1 MPISNRNHSYQKEA
15 IRHTMDTTKLLE
27 NLRRREIDAVYFD
40 TKEEAAA
47 WLSDTVTGRRVVF
60 GGSKTLEAMGLYERL
75 GQNNDV
81 FWHWVTND
89 RAAQH
94 AAESACEVYF
104 TSVNACAETG
114 ELVNID
120 GRANRVATSVYGPKE
135 TYLVFGINKI
145 APTLET
151 AILRARN
158 FAAPKNALR
167 FTDSTPCA
175 RSGGSLCGDCA
186 SKERICRVMNIIM
199 AKPFGLEKMTAVV
212 IGEVLGY

>member
-1 MPISNRNHSYQKEA
+1 
-15 IRHTMDTTKLLE
+15 MDTTKLLE
-27 NLRRREIDAVYFD
+27 NLRRREIDAIYFD
-40 TKEEAAA
+40 TKEAAA
-47 WLSDTVTGRRVVF
+47 DWLCQTVVNRKVVF
-60 GGSKTLEAMGLYERL
+60 GGSKTLEQMGLYARL
-75 GQNNDV
+75 NEKNEV
-81 FWHWVTND
+81 FWHWITND
-89 RAAQH
+89 RAAQR
-94 AAESACEVYF
+94 AAETACEVYF

-120 GRANRVATSVYGPKE
+120 GRGNRISISVYGPKE
-135 TYLVFGINKI
+135 TYLVFGVNKI

-175 RSGGSLCGDCA
+175 LNGGSLCSDCT
-186 SKERICRVMNIIM
+186 SNERICRVMNIIM
-199 AKPFGLEKMTAVV
+199 AKPFALEKMTAVI